1 MKGMCFPQLK
11 FIMNNNFIDF
21 DQMFKDYLNRPISEQ
36 LRDYHFYDKKRI
48 GNIMY
53 KNKDIRNDFNEF
65 VEVKN
70 NDELNELQE
79 LINRTSDFG
88 KPKVNLYSSY
98 ILGIDKDNLK
108 FAQYSSN
115 YLFDDLMEIKAFLS
129 SEHKKFDKALK
140 YLYFIDEKHKYK
152 YVEKA
157 KQKGKKTFYF
167 DDSFG
172 PKILNYIDGQKMNV
186 LGDKYG
192 VQNYILDNI
201 TKNDNLQKKF
211 IIILSFDVE
220 LFEIYYSVPY
230 SMYEKGSNE
239 LENELV
245 YCCRMDEIEPNEI
258 LNYLND
264 NVNNYI

>member
-1 MKGMCFPQLK
+1 
-11 FIMNNNFIDF
+11 MNNNFIDF
-21 DQMFKDYLNRPISEQ
+21 DKMWEDYLNRPISEQ
-36 LRDYHFYDKKRI
+36 LCEHHFYKKRI
-48 GNIMY
+48 DNITY
-53 KNKDIRNDFNEF
+53 KNKNIENNFGNNF
-65 VEVKN
+65 VEVNN

-79 LINRTSDFG
+79 LINKTSDFG
-88 KPKVNLYSSY
+88 KQKVNLNSSY
-98 ILGIDKDNLK
+98 ILGIDKDDLK

-115 YLFDDLMEIKAFLS
+115 YLFDDLMDIKSFLD
-129 SEHKKFDKALK
+129 SEHKNFDKALK

-152 YVEKA
+152 YIEKA
-157 KQKGKKTFYF
+157 KKKNKKTFYF
-167 DDSFG
+167 DDTFG

-211 IIILSFDVE
+211 IIILSFDVG
-220 LFEIYYSVPY
+220 LFEIYYSIPY
-230 SMYEKGSNE
+230 TMYEKGSNA

-245 YCCRMDEIEPNEI
+245 YCCRMEEIEPNEI

-264 NVNNYI
+264 NINNYI